1 MLNCYCVKC
10 GSKIEAVLF
19 SPSKLLVTCSN
30 CKSTQL
36 ISLSSEELCVKV
48 KKSAKKAKEMSS

>member
-10 GSKIEAVLF
+10 GSKIDAVLF
-19 SPSKLLVTCSN
+19 SPSKLLVTCSK

-48 KKSAKKAKEMSS
+48 RKSEKKAKEINS